1 MAHILYN
8 YAWLIPLFPLLS
20 SFIIGLSLIS
30 FRKAAQSLRRDYA
43 VLSIGSMVF
52 STILSVLILISQS
65 SSSSIPYKL
74 VMDWIVN
81 TEFTIELG
89 YFIDPL
95 SSTMLVVVSTVATL
109 VMIYTDAYMS
119 YDKGY
124 VRFFAYLSLFTSSM
138 LALVLSPNLVQVYIF
153 WELIGVCSYLLIG
166 FWYTRST
173 AADACQKAFITN
185 RVGDF
190 GLMLGILGFY
200 WLTQSFEFNV
210 ISSKLEDLMLSGDLF
225 LGQVPFSEAIGPA
238 ISVSFLA
245 TIFAL
250 FVFLGPIAKS
260 AQFPL
265 HVWLPD
271 AMEGPT
277 PISALIHAATLVA
290 AGIFLVA
297 RMFPIFNQLPFVMDF
312 IAWIGCITAFLG
324 ATIAVTQTDLKKGLA
339 YSTVSQ
345 LGYMMMAL
353 GTGAYS
359 AGIFHL
365 ITHAYS
371 KALLF
376 LGSGSVIHGMEPA
389 AGFDPLENQ
398 NMNYMGGLRKN
409 MPITG
414 TTFLIGTLS
423 ICGVPPFA
431 CFWSKDEILSHL
443 FEANP
448 IIWAVAL
455 FTAGLTSFYMFRIYF
470 LTFEGEARDRFDLS
484 KVKESST
491 NMVLPLVVLTI
502 PTITIGWLG
511 TPFNNIFE
519 GFIDRSSEIEEVD
532 LNEFF
537 IMAGSSIA
545 VCLIGFTVAFLLY
558 YKKAFSINIKQ
569 EGFNIYNSLFKLS
582 KNKWYIDVFYEN
594 FFVKGNRQL
603 VKTVLFFDQYFI
615 DGIVNFS
622 GLITFFTGEGLR
634 YSETGRLQFY
644 GVTMLVTI
652 ISFFVLLN

>member
-1 MAHILYN
+1 MVDILYN

-20 SFIIGLSLIS
+20 SFIIGISLIS

-43 VLSIGSMVF
+43 LLSIGSMVF

-65 SSSSIPYKL
+65 EASSIPYKL
-74 VMDWIVN
+74 VMEWIVN
-81 TEFTIELG
+81 KEFTIELG

-95 SSTMLVVVSTVATL
+95 SSAMLVVVSTVATL

-200 WLTQSFEFNV
+200 WLTQSFEFNT
-210 ISSKLEDLMLSGDLF
+210 ISSKLETLIDSNIITDNT
-225 LGQVPFSEAIGPA
+225 AIGYSP
-238 ISVSFLA
+238 ITTLSVSFLA
-245 TIFAL
+245 TIFAI

-312 IAWIGCITAFLG
+312 IAWTGCITAFLG

-389 AGFDPLENQ
+389 AGFDPLQNQ
-398 NMNYMGGLRKN
+398 NMNFMGGLRKK

-470 LTFEGEARDRFDLS
+470 LTFEGESRDRFDLS

-491 NMVLPLVVLTI
+491 NMVLPLVILTL
-502 PTITIGWLG
+502 PTIAIGWLG

-519 GFIDRSSEIEEVD
+519 GFIDRSAEIEEVD

-537 IMAGSSIA
+537 IMAGSSIG
-545 VCLIGFTVAFLLY
+545 VCLIGFTIAFLLY
-558 YKKAFSINIKQ
+558 YKKSLSIEKDSSILNYL
-569 EGFNIYNSLFKLS
+569 FNLS
-582 KNKWYIDVFYEN
+582 QNKWYIDDFYQN

-644 GVTMLVTI
+644 GVTMLFTI